1 MSDLGLQYTSPEPAS
16 PVRKR
21 VLLGRIL
28 VNADLID
35 QADLVLAL
43 EHQRTINVPLG
54 ELLVA
59 QGLITPTQVS
69 QALAI
74 QHQLQLV
81 DLVADPPKP
90 TMGKHISAQDCLRLG
105 IVPWRSVGN
114 IVLVAT
120 STPDKFVQFNHDLA
134 ASGISFLPV
143 IADERQIKQ
152 AITEVYGAEL
162 AQRAATRV
170 PPVESC
176 RTWRVDR
183 RDRRAWAFG
192 VLSLLSTLIILQP
205 AWTFTIIILWAL
217 CTSILTV
224 SLRSLAFF
232 ARLFLCDDPPATARM
247 TGIATGLATREK
259 LQLPR
264 VSVLVPLLHEKEI
277 ATALI
282 ARLTRLTYPKSLLQI
297 VLVLEEGDAMT
308 RETIARTTLPSWFDV
323 IEVPQANRLRTK
335 PRALNYALDFCNG
348 SIIGVWDAE
357 DAPEVDQIDRIVEHF
372 AHAPQNVVCVQGVLD
387 YYNARTN
394 WISRCFTIE
403 YASWWR
409 VILPGIARLGL
420 IIPLGGTTLFFRR
433 DVLEDLC
440 GWDAHNVTEDADL
453 GVRLARHGFKT
464 DLLPTVTYEEA
475 NFRAWPW
482 VKQRSRW
489 LKGFLI
495 TWCVHMR
502 NPVKLLQE
510 VGFARFLGIQT
521 LFLATFN
528 QFICAPLLWS
538 FCLTLVGFS
547 HPIEITLGTKVLT
560 WLFYFF
566 VFAEIL
572 NISIAFKAASR
583 AEHRHLL
590 PWVVTL
596 PLYFILGTFAAYKA
610 LYEFVVSPFYWDK
623 TEHGVTA
630 KSGKSPKKA

>member
-16 PVRKR
+16 PVRTR

-183 RDRRAWAFG
+183 RDRRAWALG

-308 RETIARTTLPSWFDV
+308 RETIARTTLPSWRRKSIKSTAV
-323 IEVPQANRLRTK
+323 LSISPMR
-335 PRALNYALDFCNG
+335 PRMSSVFKGFWTITTPAPIGFHAALQSN
-348 SIIGVWDAE
+348 
-357 DAPEVDQIDRIVEHF
+357 
-372 AHAPQNVVCVQGVLD
+372 
-387 YYNARTN
+387 T
-394 WISRCFTIE
+394 
-403 YASWWR
+403 
-409 VILPGIARLGL
+409 
-420 IIPLGGTTLFFRR
+420 
-433 DVLEDLC
+433 
-440 GWDAHNVTEDADL
+440 
-453 GVRLARHGFKT
+453 RHG
-464 DLLPTVTYEEA
+464 
-475 NFRAWPW
+475 
-482 VKQRSRW
+482 
-489 LKGFLI
+489 
-495 TWCVHMR
+495 
-502 NPVKLLQE
+502 
-510 VGFARFLGIQT
+510 
-521 LFLATFN
+521 
-528 QFICAPLLWS
+528 
-538 FCLTLVGFS
+538 
-547 HPIEITLGTKVLT
+547 
-560 WLFYFF
+560 
-566 VFAEIL
+566 
-572 NISIAFKAASR
+572 
-583 AEHRHLL
+583 
-590 PWVVTL
+590 
-596 PLYFILGTFAAYKA
+596 
-610 LYEFVVSPFYWDK
+610 
-623 TEHGVTA
+623 GV
-630 KSGKSPKKA
+630 

>member
-1 MSDLGLQYTSPEPAS
+1 MNDLGLNYTSPELAEPAGA
-16 PVRKR
+16 R
-21 VLLGRIL
+21 VPLGRIL
-28 VNADLID
+28 VNAQLID

-43 EHQRTINVPLG
+43 EHQQSIKVPLG
-54 ELLVA
+54 EILVS
-59 QGLITPTQVS
+59 QGLITPVQVS
-69 QALAI
+69 QALAT
-74 QHQLQLV
+74 QHHLQLI
-81 DLVADPPKP
+81 DLAADPPNP
-90 TMGKHISAQDCLRLG
+90 TMAKHISALDCLRYG
-105 IVPWRSVGN
+105 IVPWRSLGN

-120 STPDKFVQFNHDLA
+120 SAPDQFIQINQDLA
-134 ASGISFLPV
+134 ASGMSFLPV

-152 AITEVYGAEL
+152 SISEVYGAEL

-170 PPVESC
+170 PPIESC

-183 RDRRAWAFG
+183 PDRRAWALG
-192 VLSLLSTLIILQP
+192 VCSLLSTLIILQP
-205 AWTFTIIILWAL
+205 AWTFTLIILWAL
-217 CTSILTV
+217 CTSLLTV

-232 ARLFLCDDPPATARM
+232 ARLFLCDDPVPSALPTAQ
-247 TGIATGLATREK
+247 K
-259 LQLPR
+259 FQLPR

-297 VLVLEEGDAMT
+297 VLVLEEGDDMT

-357 DAPEVDQIDRIVEHF
+357 DAPEVDQIDRIVQHF
-372 AHAPQNVVCVQGVLD
+372 AHAPPNVACVQGVLD

-403 YASWWR
+403 YAAWWR
-409 VILPGIARLGL
+409 VLLPGIARLGL

-475 NFRAWPW
+475 NFRPWPW

-502 NPVKLLQE
+502 KPAQLLKE
-510 VGFARFLGIQT
+510 VGLARFLGIQT

-538 FCLTLVGFS
+538 FCLTLFGFA
-547 HPIEITLGTKVLT
+547 HPVEITLGTTVLG

-566 VFAEIL
+566 VFAEVL
-572 NISIAFKAASR
+572 NISIAIKAASR

-623 TEHGVTA
+623 TQHGVTT
-630 KSGKSPKKA
+630 KSRKPATPG

>member
-1 MSDLGLQYTSPEPAS
+1 M
-16 PVRKR
+16 
-21 VLLGRIL
+21 GRIL
-28 VNADLID
+28 VNAQLID

-43 EHQRTINVPLG
+43 EHQQSIKVPLG
-54 ELLVA
+54 EILVS
-59 QGLITPTQVS
+59 QGLITPVQVS
-69 QALAI
+69 QALAT
-74 QHQLQLV
+74 QHHLQLV
-81 DLVADPPKP
+81 DLAADPPNP
-90 TMGKHISAQDCLRLG
+90 TMAKHISALDCLRYG
-105 IVPWRSVGN
+105 IVPWRSLGN

-120 STPDKFVQFNHDLA
+120 SAPDQFIQINQDLA
-134 ASGISFLPV
+134 ASGMSFLPV

-152 AITEVYGAEL
+152 SISEVYGAEL

-170 PPVESC
+170 PPIESC

-183 RDRRAWAFG
+183 PDRRAWALG
-192 VLSLLSTLIILQP
+192 VCSLLSTLIILQP
-205 AWTFTIIILWAL
+205 AWTFTLIILWAL
-217 CTSILTV
+217 CTSLLTV

-232 ARLFLCDDPPATARM
+232 ARLFLCDDPAPSA
-247 TGIATGLATREK
+247 LATKEK
-259 LQLPR
+259 FQLPR

-297 VLVLEEGDAMT
+297 VLVLEEGDDMT

-348 SIIGVWDAE
+348 SIIAVWDAE
-357 DAPEVDQIDRIVEHF
+357 DAPEVDQIDRIVQHF
-372 AHAPQNVVCVQGVLD
+372 AHAPRNVACVQGVLD

-403 YASWWR
+403 YAAWWR
-409 VILPGIARLGL
+409 VLLPGIARLGL

-475 NFRAWPW
+475 NFRPWPW

-502 NPVKLLQE
+502 KPAQLLRE
-510 VGFARFLGIQT
+510 VGLARFLGIQT

-538 FCLTLVGFS
+538 FCLTLFGFS
-547 HPIEITLGTKVLT
+547 HPVEITLGTTVLG

-566 VFAEIL
+566 VFAEVL
-572 NISIAFKAASR
+572 NISIAIKAASR

-623 TEHGVTA
+623 TQHGVTTQSRKPA
-630 KSGKSPKKA
+630 TPG